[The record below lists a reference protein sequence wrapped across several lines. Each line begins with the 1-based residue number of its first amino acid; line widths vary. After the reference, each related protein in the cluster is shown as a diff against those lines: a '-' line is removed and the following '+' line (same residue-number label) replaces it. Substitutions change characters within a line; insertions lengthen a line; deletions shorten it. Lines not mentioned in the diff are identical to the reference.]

1 MYFSKKSMEPVPEEQ
16 TNIWTCSTEQCS
28 CWMRDNFSFD
38 ESPECPICHSAMV
51 KDSKM
56 LPTLSNTSSRR

>member
-1 MYFSKKSMEPVPEEQ
+1 MYFSKKSLEPVPEEQ
-16 TNIWTCSTEQCS
+16 TSIWTCSTEQCS

-38 ESPECPICHSAMV
+38 ESPVCPICQSSMV
-51 KDSKM
+51 KDLKM